1 MAKGLF
7 DDWDYEPSD
16 DNAPSAIEMIVGVI
30 SFLGQILLV
39 LVRIAIVLFFIF
51 LFVKLVMFLVAV

>member
-1 MAKGLF
+1 MMVY

-16 DNAPSAIEMIVGVI
+16 DNAPSIVEFVVGI
-30 SFLGQILLV
+30 ASFVGGLLLV
-39 LVRIAIVLFFIF
+39 LLRIAIVLFFIF